1 MIQLIIPERHN
12 EFARELR
19 AMHQLR
25 YRVFRERLDW
35 NVQTSGDLELDQF
48 DTLNPHYLL
57 LRQTD
62 GRVAGCVR
70 LLPTTGP
77 TMLRDVFPE
86 LLDGRSVPED
96 LGVWESS
103 RFALDL
109 APPTSNGSAGVALET
124 FWLLAAMIEFGLSR
138 RLTRIVTVTDLR
150 MERILRRA
158 GWTLD
163 RIGAPRQIGSTQAVA
178 GFLDVSL
185 ENLMTVRE
193 KGELGCSVLWE
204 PVSLK
209 VA

>member
-1 MIQLIIPERHN
+1 MEAMMIQLIIPERHN

-138 RLTRIVTVTDLR
+138 RLTRIVTVTDLV
-150 MERILRRA
+150 
-158 GWTLD
+158 GPWTALARHD
-163 RIGAPRQIGSTQAVA
+163 KLAAPKRWPDFSTY
-178 GFLDVSL
+178 
-185 ENLMTVRE
+185 RW
-193 KGELGCSVLWE
+193 KI
-204 PVSLK
+204 
-209 VA
+209 